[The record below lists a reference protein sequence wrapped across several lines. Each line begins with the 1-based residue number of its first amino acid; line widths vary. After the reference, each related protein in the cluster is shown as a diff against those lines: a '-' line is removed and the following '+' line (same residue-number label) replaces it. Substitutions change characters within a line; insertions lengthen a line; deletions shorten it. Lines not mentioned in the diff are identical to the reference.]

1 MNDQI
6 AAGAAMLICSLS
18 VGFLAIRWYVRPEPT
33 AKHRAARVWF
43 RPVQALVETTVR
55 CRFERRDTVHVRT
68 RVTGE
73 LICRSCSHITHDG
86 GAR

>member
-1 MNDQI
+1 VTDQI

-55 CRFERRDTVHVRT
+55 CRFEHRDTVHVRT
-68 RVTGE
+68 RVTDE
-73 LICRSCSHITHDG
+73 LICRSCGHIHG

>member
-18 VGFLAIRWYVRPEPT
+18 VGFLAVRWYVRPEPT
-33 AKHRAARVWF
+33 AKHRAPRVWT
-43 RPVQALVETTVR
+43 RPVQALVKETTR
-55 CRFERRDTVHVRT
+55 CRFEGRDTVHVRT
-68 RVTGE
+68 RVTDE
-73 LICRSCSHITHDG
+73 LICRSCGHIHG

>member
-6 AAGAAMLICSLS
+6 TVGAAMLMGSLI
-18 VGFLAIRWYVRPEPT
+18 VGFLALRWYFRPEPT
-33 AKHRAARVWF
+33 ARHRAARVWF

-55 CRFERRDTVHVRT
+55 CRFEHRDTVHVRT
-68 RVTGE
+68 RVTDE
-73 LICRSCSHITHDG
+73 LICRSCGHIHG

>member
-1 MNDQI
+1 VSDQI

-18 VGFLAIRWYVRPEPT
+18 VGFLALRWYLAPEPT
-33 AKHRAARVWF
+33 AKHRAARRF

-55 CRFERRDTVHVRT
+55 CRFEGRDTVHVR
-68 RVTGE
+68 VTDE
-73 LICRSCSHITHDG
+73 LICRSCGHIHG